1 MATAIATTATSV
13 VRAANRRGCL
23 RARASMETTLTARPF
38 KKLLEIP
45 PSQAAVSRLLQD
57 ALSACE
63 MPLDD
68 GRARELREAGSD
80 ARPQP
85 RVSGIPGA

>member
-1 MATAIATTATSV
+1 
-13 VRAANRRGCL
+13 
-23 RARASMETTLTARPF
+23 METTLTARPF

-45 PSQAAVSRLLQD
+45 SSQAAVSGLLQG

-68 GRARELREAGSD
+68 GARASC
-80 ARPQP
+80 ARQV
-85 RVSGIPGA
+85 RTPGHGHA